1 MHNADI
7 IVCVV
12 KARKTK
18 CDEAKIETVD
28 CSAVSLA
35 FLTTNTCIQN
45 LHFVQTYCVQSVDI
59 IIRHLWKTP

>member
-1 MHNADI
+1 MHNVI

-28 CSAVSLA
+28 CFADSLA
-35 FLTTNTCIQN
+35 FVTTNTWTQN
-45 LHFVQTYCVQSVDI
+45 LHFV
-59 IIRHLWKTP
+59 